1 MKYTVYNDG
10 KLVALTVTD
19 LKKSTFRFFVKRDDG
34 FKQVKIKSILNNGVV
49 VCTEEFGKVE
59 AGLRLPYTEVWV
71 ETDAGVENLN
81 VVAA

>member
-10 KLVALTVTD
+10 KLVTMTVTD
-19 LKKSTFRFFVKRDDG
+19 LKKSIFRFFVKRDDG
-34 FKQVKIKSILNNGVV
+34 FKQVKIKAILNDGVV

-59 AGLRLPYTEVWV
+59 VDLRLPYTEVWV
-71 ETDAGVENLN
+71 ETDAGVEKLN

>member
-34 FKQVKIKSILNNGVV
+34 FKQVKIKAILNDGVV

-59 AGLRLPYTEVWV
+59 VDLRLPYTEVWV
-71 ETDAGVENLN
+71 ETDAGVEKLN